1 VCFDLSRVP
10 LPADM
15 IAMAIRGCC
24 GLDRKDLDLIFVFG
38 VFTMLSQY
46 TAKFTVEARLAASPE
61 A

>member
-1 VCFDLSRVP
+1 
-10 LPADM
+10 M